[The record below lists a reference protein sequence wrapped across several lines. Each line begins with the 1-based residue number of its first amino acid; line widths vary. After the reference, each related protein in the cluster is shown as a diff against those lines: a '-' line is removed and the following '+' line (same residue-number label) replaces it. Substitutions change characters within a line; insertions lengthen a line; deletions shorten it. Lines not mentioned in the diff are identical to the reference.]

1 MNLSRLFPSKRHHF
15 LRRVRHTNT
24 GMSLCSVASARAI
37 GRVEETRWRPLKLF
51 GGSSSSISSACVLW
65 KNHYGVRTVIFSTAY
80 FARCDDAER
89 LREIITELDDCRLF
103 VVIKQALM
111 NLAKHYHF
119 FCLLRLPPFVLGVI
133 MTTDWLNIT
142 NVKVSELG
150 VREGGGGIYICFK
163 VIIMRNLFG
172 GGVWVEWHVIFCS
185 NFKKN
190 KNRQTNKTQ
199 KQWHSASMIGLTI
212 MPSTIIRRPNLSFCM
227 IFFRLFINP
236 IRFNT

>member
-15 LRRVRHTNT
+15 LRRFRHTNT

-51 GGSSSSISSACVLW
+51 GGSSISSACVLW

-89 LREIITELDDCRLF
+89 LREIITELDDQCRLF

-111 NLAKHYHF
+111 NLAKHYHC
-119 FCLLRLPPFVLGVI
+119 FCLLQLPPFVLGVI

-142 NVKVSELG
+142 NVKVSE
-150 VREGGGGIYICFK
+150 GGGG
-163 VIIMRNLFG
+163 VS
-172 GGVWVEWHVIFCS
+172 IFVL
-185 NFKKN
+185 K
-190 KNRQTNKTQ
+190 
-199 KQWHSASMIGLTI
+199 
-212 MPSTIIRRPNLSFCM
+212 
-227 IFFRLFINP
+227 
-236 IRFNT
+236 